1 MYLFIGIGIMFV
13 AFAFIFPLIFKHQ
26 NKRTH
31 SYSGYQSPKLAFATA
46 DNGIRPVARQEV
58 YAQAVQY
65 THPVKAVTQ
74 EVPVSSRPVRHTDTR
89 EYTVTGVKV
98 IPSKPR
104 YQVIRTMAS

>member
-1 MYLFIGIGIMFV
+1 MYLFIGIGIVFAAFV
-13 AFAFIFPLIFKHQ
+13 FAFPLIFKHQ

-31 SYSGYQSPKLAFATA
+31 SYSGYQSPNLALATV
-46 DNGIRPVARQEV
+46 NQGSRPVVRQEV

-74 EVPVSSRPVRHTDTR
+74 EVPVSNKPVRHTDTR
-89 EYTVTGVKV
+89 EFTVTGVKV